1 MVNRVNVVNVSALR
15 VEVAAQEQVL
25 RRAEAAVE
33 WIVEVCGDLRH
44 HFIGEAVNHRH
55 DLVIA
60 FAFRLMIDI
69 NVSHTRRDPRMM
81 GLRGG
86 YFDHL
91 DDGVFLLRIDDDYYA
106 IILHGDIELAAC
118 EVR

>member
-25 RRAEAAVE
+25 RRAEAAME
-33 WIVEVCGDLRH
+33 WIVEVGGDLCH
-44 HFIGEAVNHRH
+44 HLIGERVNHRH
-55 DLVIA
+55 HFVIA
-60 FAFRLMIDI
+60 LAFGLMIDI
-69 NVSHTRRDPRMM
+69 NVAHSGRDPRVMR
-81 GLRGG
+81 LRGG
-86 YFDHL
+86 DL
-91 DDGVFLLRIDDDYYA
+91 DQFNDRVFLVRIDDSHYA